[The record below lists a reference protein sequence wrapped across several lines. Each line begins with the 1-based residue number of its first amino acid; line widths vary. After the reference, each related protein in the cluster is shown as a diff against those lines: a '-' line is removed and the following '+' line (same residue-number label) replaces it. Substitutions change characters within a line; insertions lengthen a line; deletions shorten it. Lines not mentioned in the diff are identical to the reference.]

1 MPTTVTELFSAAG
14 LAHDQT
20 VHWGTRVRLDEPG
33 AYVVSRLEDPSAAAP
48 TCPPEIALQAVRELL
63 DVRPELRLDGLRP
76 TADALAARLAS
87 FWMPDEGVVYIG
99 LAGTSVRSR
108 LGAYYRTP
116 LGARRPH
123 SGGWFLKTLADLDSL
138 YVHVA
143 RAADP
148 TTAEHEM
155 LRRFCSG
162 VSPTSRDSLA
172 DPDHPF
178 PFANLEWPRGTR
190 KRHGITGAREAAR
203 P

>member
-1 MPTTVTELFSAAG
+1 MPTTVTDLFDAAQ
-14 LAHDQT
+14 LVHDQT
-20 VHWGTRVRLDEPG
+20 VRWGAQVRLDEPG

-48 TCPPEIALQAVRELL
+48 TCPAEIALDALCELL
-63 DVRPELRLDGLRP
+63 DVRPELRLDGVRP
-76 TADALAARLAS
+76 TANALAARLAS
-87 FWMPDEGVVYIG
+87 FWLPDERVVYIG

-143 RAADP
+143 PAADP
-148 TTAEHEM
+148 TTAEDEM

-162 VSPTSRDSLA
+162 VSRTSRVSLA

-190 KRHGITGAREAAR
+190 KRHGIRGARQPAR
-203 P
+203 R

>member
-1 MPTTVTELFSAAG
+1 VPTTVAELFAASG
-14 LAHDQT
+14 LVHDQT
-20 VHWGTRVRLDEPG
+20 VRWGTRVRLDEPG
-33 AYVVSRLEDPSAAAP
+33 AYVVARLEDPSAAA
-48 TCPPEIALQAVRELL
+48 TACPPEIALHAVRELL
-63 DVRPELRLDGLRP
+63 DVRPELQLDGRRP
-76 TADALAARLAS
+76 TPDALASRLES
-87 FWMPDEGVVYIG
+87 FWIPDEGVAYIG

-123 SGGWFLKTLADLDSL
+123 SGGWFLKTLANLGSF

-143 RAADP
+143 RAIDP
-148 TTAEHEM
+148 TNAEDVM

-162 VSPTSRDSLA
+162 VSPSTRASLP

-178 PFANLEWPRGTR
+178 PFAKLEWPRGTR
-190 KRHGITGAREAAR
+190 KRHGITGAREPAR